1 MKTDPTAGIAGIA
14 GTPLSHQA
22 IESGNGAAANRNLK
36 TKHSTAIS
44 DTLETSDRDA
54 DGRLDNQ
61 SAAKNSPQSEPAN
74 PPELENGDRLDL
86 QA

>member
-22 IESGNGAAANRNLK
+22 IESGNGSATNRNFK
-36 TKHSTAIS
+36 TKPSTAIS

-54 DGRLDNQ
+54 NGRLDQ
-61 SAAKNSPQSEPAN
+61 QAAPGTTRDEPAN
-74 PPELENGDRLDL
+74 SSDLENGDRLDL
-86 QA
+86 EA